1 MSLIKI
7 VEVSF
12 STHVVLCNGRP
23 CSIYM
28 EIHIAMILVQPC
40 LGLTSKANALMQTLG
55 WKHTVWSIPDTIFS
69 DCRV

>member
-1 MSLIKI
+1 MSFIKI

-55 WKHTVWSIPDTIFS
+55 
-69 DCRV
+69 